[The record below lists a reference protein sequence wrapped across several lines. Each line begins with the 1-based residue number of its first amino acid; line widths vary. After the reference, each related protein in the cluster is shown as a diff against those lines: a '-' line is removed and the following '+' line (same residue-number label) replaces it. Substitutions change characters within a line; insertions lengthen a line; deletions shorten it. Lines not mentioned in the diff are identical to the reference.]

1 MPSSVIAQNASQQE
15 AVPKYDLA
23 AEIKIKGVV
32 DEVKDRECPISG
44 TMGAHLMLKA
54 EGKVYEVHIAPA
66 KMVKSYDF
74 VFQKGDE
81 VEIKGIKTT
90 FQGVDAILAREIKR
104 GDDFVFRDPQASQL
118 GSVTGPHIR
127 SATKG
132 ARAQPPCPKPI
143 LQLFLLS
150 LTRRFYFRSN
160 IHAW

>member
-1 MPSSVIAQNASQQE
+1 MKTWPLIVLSFALATGVPSSVIAQNASQQE

-104 GDDFVFRDPQASQL
+104 GNDDFVFRDPQ
-118 GSVTGPHIR
+118 G
-127 SATKG
+127 
-132 ARAQPPCPKPI
+132 KPI
-143 LQLFLLS
+143 
-150 LTRRFYFRSN
+150 
-160 IHAW
+160 W